1 MTKLE
6 KYHEKLIKRDPAID
20 TMICPKAPDGP
31 VNETIQCEHGRIKA
45 KISKRSLICLSK
57 SLFVRLETFLSQ
69 NATNH
74 VSSTPIVRES
84 VKDDGFCVKCKT
96 SNASSEKQKKEHKM
110 NVSYALKQLPSL
122 GRIVNTKLP
131 IRLERSVSSCEANGV
146 SWISPGIYVWISR
159 AWLTHWRYW
168 IGGSTRDP
176 PIWPPPE
183 LSTWKCKHNEFVIPP
198 RLDAWIRSNVSG
210 SQEDVE
216 EMLNSQTQFEPGE
229 LLASNEF
236 DDIKKQFEF
245 NSSSTLEN
253 VETMPTFFV
262 DVHGLVTMS
271 TRCDSCFEERKVSY
285 EKSVSEFKQ
294 VVMKFT
300 FLPPGQ
306 SPMGVVSASPSSR
319 RASGRRRPTRRTSI
333 RVSVSSSDKIGVIKY
348 RILNQHCFST
358 RSVGNSSANEWVR
371 LMSETSAADMKDD
384 LRVSEAGIR
393 LDQRFYYTVITV
405 DVMPDVADYLT
416 REETAVE
423 RGFAGTAFVSSGP
436 MEVVEILE

>member
-31 VNETIQCEHGRIKA
+31 LNETIQCEHGRIKA

-146 SWISPGIYVWISR
+146 SWLSPGIYVWISR

-176 PIWPPPE
+176 PSWPPPE

-216 EMLNSQTQFEPGE
+216 EMLNSQTQY
-229 LLASNEF
+229 
-236 DDIKKQFEF
+236 
-245 NSSSTLEN
+245 
-253 VETMPTFFV
+253 VRV
-262 DVHGLVTMS
+262 
-271 TRCDSCFEERKVSY
+271 
-285 EKSVSEFKQ
+285 
-294 VVMKFT
+294 
-300 FLPPGQ
+300 
-306 SPMGVVSASPSSR
+306 
-319 RASGRRRPTRRTSI
+319 RTSLFL
-333 RVSVSSSDKIGVIKY
+333 V
-348 RILNQHCFST
+348 H
-358 RSVGNSSANEWVR
+358 
-371 LMSETSAADMKDD
+371 SEHS
-384 LRVSEAGIR
+384 LES
-393 LDQRFYYTVITV
+393 
-405 DVMPDVADYLT
+405 LT
-416 REETAVE
+416 QTL
-423 RGFAGTAFVSSGP
+423 SISP
-436 MEVVEILE
+436 IPCS